1 MVETTGQ
8 IFDTKILRFGTI
20 LSKILLLFNRSHKTH
35 IIWEKEAKTPFPE
48 HELRS
53 DKLY

>member
-1 MVETTGQ
+1 MLKTTGK

-20 LSKILLLFNRSHKTH
+20 LSKILLLFNPFHKTH
-35 IIWEKEAKTPFPE
+35 IIWEKETKTPFPE